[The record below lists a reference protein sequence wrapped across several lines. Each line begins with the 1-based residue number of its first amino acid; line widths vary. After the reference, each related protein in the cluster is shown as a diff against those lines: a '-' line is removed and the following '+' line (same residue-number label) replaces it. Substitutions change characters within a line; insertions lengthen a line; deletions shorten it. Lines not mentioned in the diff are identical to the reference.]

1 MGTRMSCAHVPEAVC
16 DLTCAVVSFA
26 SPASNPG
33 AMVFWRVLCI
43 FPALSVAMPKKK
55 MTDTVS
61 LAGVLADLI
70 RFQYSWKFKKIV
82 EDPKENQKDPKRI
95 KRKPTETKK

>member
-1 MGTRMSCAHVPEAVC
+1 
-16 DLTCAVVSFA
+16 
-26 SPASNPG
+26 
-33 AMVFWRVLCI
+33 
-43 FPALSVAMPKKK
+43 MPKKK